1 MTYDVGVRSFIVF
14 VLLLLGQSSDFKH
27 PAPLGPGVNRGNVD
41 NFGGPHYYYAV
52 VGPGHFDVKMAFKE
66 MGLFGN
72 PIRQGLTFDFK
83 NEKGE
88 MVSHNAIVS
97 QGTLERS
104 STTGDLT
111 VPLKVILEI
120 SADKAPVRKGGYYE
134 VEITGAVHFD
144 AQGAAGAGAKP
155 IDTSLTHQV
164 GQLSGSGVELTKP
177 GVALTGAAEV
187 RLTLPV
193 NVLFAS
199 GSAVVREQAR
209 AELHR
214 VAEAIRKQ
222 PHTRVRIEGHTDAN
236 IRMSEQRATAV
247 RAWMVE
253 QEHLPAG
260 GLTVRG
266 FGDETGTR
274 RIDFLLMNP

>member
-1 MTYDVGVRSFIVF
+1 
-14 VLLLLGQSSDFKH
+14 
-27 PAPLGPGVNRGNVD
+27 
-41 NFGGPHYYYAV
+41 
-52 VGPGHFDVKMAFKE
+52 
-66 MGLFGN
+66 
-72 PIRQGLTFDFK
+72 
-83 NEKGE
+83 
-88 MVSHNAIVS
+88 
-97 QGTLERS
+97 
-104 STTGDLT
+104 
-111 VPLKVILEI
+111 
-120 SADKAPVRKGGYYE
+120 
-134 VEITGAVHFD
+134 
-144 AQGAAGAGAKP
+144 
-155 IDTSLTHQV
+155 
-164 GQLSGSGVELTKP
+164 
-177 GVALTGAAEV
+177 
-187 RLTLPV
+187 
-193 NVLFAS
+193 
-199 GSAVVREQAR
+199 VVREQAR